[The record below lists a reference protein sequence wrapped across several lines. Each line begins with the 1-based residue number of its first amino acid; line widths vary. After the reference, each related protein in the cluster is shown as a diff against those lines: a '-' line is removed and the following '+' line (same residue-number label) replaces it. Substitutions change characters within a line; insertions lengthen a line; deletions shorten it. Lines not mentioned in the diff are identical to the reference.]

1 MANKTTNYKLTKPL
15 ESEFYDV
22 GVQNENMD
30 KIDTQM
36 KANADAVEALQKGQS
51 GKADLVD
58 GKVPAE
64 QLPSMNYDPKGT
76 AQSKVG
82 EHNLDQT
89 AHPYLLNQIGTCVEA
104 AQNAQDAANAALDAV
119 SGIVY
124 TINVLPSQNGTL
136 TYNGQ
141 AQSPSWNAYNPDAL
155 TLGGVTTGTNAGT
168 YTATFT
174 PKGKYKWADG
184 TQTAKEVT
192 WTINAATM
200 TIPTQSNSL
209 TYTGSAQSPTWSN
222 YDSGKMTLGGTTS
235 GTNAGSYNATFTPK
249 TNYKW
254 ADGTQT
260 AKEVTWTINAATM
273 TIPTQ
278 SNSLTYTGSA
288 QSPTW
293 SNYDSGK
300 MTLGG
305 TTSGTNAGSYN
316 ATFTPKTN
324 YKWADGSTG
333 AKTVA
338 WSIAKAA
345 GSLSLNK
352 TSIKLTAAKT
362 TDTITVTK
370 AGDGKITATSSAPTV
385 ASVSVSGSVV
395 TVTAKAKGNATI
407 TVSVAAGTNHTAPA
421 NKTCSVEVTLPTKV
435 LNDNSWATIREVSS
449 AGLGANYWAVGDVKE
464 IKING
469 KVGNTT
475 FSNLA
480 VNAFILGFNHNSARE
495 GGNKIHFQIG
505 KIGSAAVALCDSKYN
520 TTISGTGYFSWNTSN
535 TNSGGWNACYK
546 RKTLYG
552 NDGTPTS
559 PLANSLMAALP
570 SDLRA
575 VMQPVTKYTD
585 NTGNSSNSSGNV
597 TTTTDYLFDLSE
609 FEVFGTRSYANQY
622 EQNYQLQY
630 DYYKAGNTK
639 IANNHTAVTTA
650 VWWGL
655 RSPIYL
661 YSDIFVIVWTGGYTG
676 TATANRSGGLRPG
689 FAA

>member
-36 KANADAVEALQKGQS
+36 KANADAIEALQEGQS
-51 GKADLVD
+51 GKADLVG

-64 QLPSMNYDPKGT
+64 QLPAMNYDTKGT
-76 AQSKVG
+76 AQTKVN

-155 TLGGVTTGTNAGT
+155 TLGGVTSGTNAGT

-174 PKGKYKWADG
+174 PKGQYKWADG

-200 TIPTQSNSL
+200 TVPTQKNSL
-209 TYTGSAQSPTWSN
+209 TYTGSAQSPTWNN
-222 YDSGKMTLGGTTS
+222 YDS
-235 GTNAGSYNATFTPK
+235 
-249 TNYKW
+249 
-254 ADGTQT
+254 
-260 AKEVTWTINAATM
+260 E
-273 TIPTQ
+273 
-278 SNSLTYTGSA
+278 
-288 QSPTW
+288 
-293 SNYDSGK
+293 K

-362 TDTITVTK
+362 TDTITVTR
-370 AGDGKITATSSAPTV
+370 AGDGKITATSRAPTV

-395 TVTAKAKGNATI
+395 TVTAKAKGSATI

-421 NKTCSVEVTLPTKV
+421 NKTCSVAVTLPTAT
-435 LNDNSWATIREVSS
+435 LNDNDWDTISEAS
-449 AGLGANYWAVGDVKE
+449 AAGTADDYWAVGDTKSIV
-464 IKING
+464 ING
-469 KVGNTT
+469 NVVGFGIT
-475 FSNLA
+475 NLTIN
-480 VNAFILGFNHNSARE
+480 VFILGFNHNASRE
-495 GGNKIHFQIG
+495 GNNRIHFQIG
-505 KIGSAAVALCDSKYN
+505 KIGSTPVALCDNNYN
-520 TTISGTGYFSWNTSN
+520 NTGSSQGFRMNTSN
-535 TNSGGWNACYK
+535 TNQGGWASSYMRN
-546 RKTLYG
+546 TVLG
-552 NDGTPTS
+552 NSGTPSS
-559 PLANSLMAALP
+559 PTANSLMAALP
-570 SDLRA
+570 SALRA
-575 VMQPVTKYTD
+575 VMKAVTKYTD
-585 NTGNSSNSSGNV
+585 NVGNDTGNVQSNV
-597 TTTTDYLFDLSE
+597 TSTQDYLFLLAE
-609 FEVFGTRSYANQY
+609 FEVFGTRNWANSY
-622 EQNYQLQY
+622 EQNYQVQY
-630 DYYKAGNTK
+630 AYYQAGNSR
-639 IANNHTAVTTA
+639 IAYRHTSTASA
-650 VWWGL
+650 VWWFL
-655 RSPIYL
+655 RSPRYNNNRYFL
-661 YSDIFVIVWTGGYTG
+661 VVFTGGSYSHIG
-676 TATANRSGGLRPG
+676 ADYSGGVRPG
-689 FAA
+689 FVV

>member
-64 QLPSMNYDPKGT
+64 QLPNMNYDPKGT
-76 AQSKVG
+76 AQNKVS

-89 AHPYLLNQIGTCVEA
+89 AHPYLLNQIETCVEA

-209 TYTGSAQSPTWSN
+209 TYTGSAQSPTWN
-222 YDSGKMTLGGTTS
+222 
-235 GTNAGSYNATFTPK
+235 
-249 TNYKW
+249 
-254 ADGTQT
+254 
-260 AKEVTWTINAATM
+260 
-273 TIPTQ
+273 
-278 SNSLTYTGSA
+278 
-288 QSPTW
+288 
-293 SNYDSGK
+293 NYDSGK

-362 TDTITVTK
+362 TDTITVTR

-395 TVTAKAKGNATI
+395 TVTAKAKGSATI
-407 TVSVAAGTNHTAPA
+407 TVSVGAGTNHTAPA

-480 VNAFILGFNHNSARE
+480 VNTFILGFNHNSAKE
-495 GGNKIHFQIG
+495 GANKIHFQIG
-505 KIGSAAVALCDSKYN
+505 KIGSTAVGLCDSQYNN
-520 TTISGTGYFSWNTSN
+520 TTSSSGYFNWNTSN

-559 PLANSLMAALP
+559 PVANSLMAALP
-570 SDLRA
+570 SELLA

-585 NTGNSSNSSGNV
+585 NTGNSSNTSGAV
-597 TTTTDYLFDLSE
+597 TATTDYLFDLSE
-609 FEVFGTRSYANQY
+609 FEVFGSRTYANQY
-622 EQNYQLQY
+622 EQNSQAQY
-630 DYYKAGNTK
+630 DYYKAGNSRV
-639 IANNHTAVTTA
+639 AYNHTAVTTA

-655 RSPIYL
+655 RSPRYNTGNF
-661 YSDIFVIVWTGGYTG
+661 FVRVWTDGHTIYSN
-676 TATANRSGGLRPG
+676 AYSSGGLRPG

>member
-64 QLPSMNYDPKGT
+64 QLPNMNYDPKGT
-76 AQSKVG
+76 AQNKVS

-209 TYTGSAQSPTWSN
+209 TYTGSAQSPTWNN
-222 YDSGKMTLGGTTS
+222 YD
-235 GTNAGSYNATFTPK
+235 N
-249 TNYKW
+249 
-254 ADGTQT
+254 
-260 AKEVTWTINAATM
+260 
-273 TIPTQ
+273 
-278 SNSLTYTGSA
+278 
-288 QSPTW
+288 
-293 SNYDSGK
+293 GK

-362 TDTITVTK
+362 TDTITVTR

-395 TVTAKAKGNATI
+395 TVTAKAKGSATI
-407 TVSVAAGTNHTAPA
+407 TVSVGAGTNHTAPA

-480 VNAFILGFNHNSARE
+480 VNVFILGFNHNSARE

-520 TTISGTGYFSWNTSN
+520 TNISGTGYFSWNTSN

-559 PLANSLMAALP
+559 PVANSLMAALP
-570 SDLRA
+570 SELLA

-585 NTGNSSNSSGNV
+585 NTGNSSNTSGAV
-597 TTTTDYLFDLSE
+597 TATTDYLFDLSE
-609 FEVFGTRSYANQY
+609 FEVFGSRTYANQY
-622 EQNYQLQY
+622 EQNSQAQY
-630 DYYKAGNTK
+630 DYYKAGNSRV
-639 IANNHTAVTTA
+639 AYNHTAVTTA

-655 RSPIYL
+655 RSPY
-661 YSDIFVIVWTGGYTG
+661 YNRDYPFVIVWTAG
-676 TATANRSGGLRPG
+676 TTTNTAKRSGGLRPG

>member
-1 MANKTTNYKLTKPL
+1 MANKTANYKLTKPL

-64 QLPSMNYDPKGT
+64 QLPNMNYDPKGT
-76 AQSKVG
+76 AQNKVS

-104 AQNAQDAANAALDAV
+104 AQNAQDAADAALKAV

-174 PKGKYKWADG
+174 PKGQYKWADG

-200 TIPTQSNSL
+200 TVPTQKNSL
-209 TYTGSAQSPTWSN
+209 TYTGSAQSPTWN
-222 YDSGKMTLGGTTS
+222 
-235 GTNAGSYNATFTPK
+235 
-249 TNYKW
+249 
-254 ADGTQT
+254 
-260 AKEVTWTINAATM
+260 
-273 TIPTQ
+273 
-278 SNSLTYTGSA
+278 
-288 QSPTW
+288 
-293 SNYDSGK
+293 NYDSGK

-362 TDTITVTK
+362 TDTITVTR
-370 AGDGKITATSSAPTV
+370 AGNGTITATSSAPTV

-520 TTISGTGYFSWNTSN
+520 TNISGTGYFSWNTSN

-559 PLANSLMAALP
+559 PVANSLMAALP
-570 SDLRA
+570 SELLA

-585 NTGNSSNSSGNV
+585 NTGNSSNTSGAV
-597 TTTTDYLFDLSE
+597 TATTDYLFDLSE
-609 FEVFGTRSYANQY
+609 FEVFGSRTYANQY
-622 EQNYQLQY
+622 EQNSQAQY
-630 DYYKAGNTK
+630 DYYKAGNSRV
-639 IANNHTAVTTA
+639 AYNHTAVTTA

-655 RSPIYL
+655 RSPQYTD
-661 YSDIFVIVWTGGYTG
+661 SNGFVIVWTGGGTG
-676 TATANRSGGLRPG
+676 ATNANISGGLRPG

>member
-64 QLPSMNYDPKGT
+64 QLPNMNYDPKGT
-76 AQSKVG
+76 AQKKVS

-89 AHPYLLNQIGTCVEA
+89 AHPYLLNQIGTCVKA
-104 AQNAQDAANAALDAV
+104 AQNAQDAANAALNAV

-174 PKGKYKWADG
+174 PKGRYKWADG

-209 TYTGSAQSPTWSN
+209 TYTGSAQSPTWN
-222 YDSGKMTLGGTTS
+222 
-235 GTNAGSYNATFTPK
+235 
-249 TNYKW
+249 
-254 ADGTQT
+254 
-260 AKEVTWTINAATM
+260 
-273 TIPTQ
+273 
-278 SNSLTYTGSA
+278 
-288 QSPTW
+288 
-293 SNYDSGK
+293 NYDSGK

-362 TDTITVTK
+362 TDTITVTR

-395 TVTAKAKGNATI
+395 TVTAKAKGSATI
-407 TVSVAAGTNHTAPA
+407 TVSVGAGTNHTDPA

-449 AGLGANYWAVGDVKE
+449 AGLGANYWAVGDVKS
-464 IKING
+464 IVLNG
-469 KVGNTT
+469 AVVGYT
-475 FSNLA
+475 FSNLT
-480 VNAFILGFNHNSARE
+480 VNAFILGFNHNSAKE
-495 GGNKIHFQIG
+495 GANKIHFQIG
-505 KIGSAAVALCDSKYN
+505 KIGTTAVALCDSQYN
-520 TTISGTGYFSWNTSN
+520 NYGSSAGFRMNTSN
-535 TNSGGWNACYK
+535 TNSGGWNGSYM
-546 RKTLYG
+546 RNTVLG
-552 NDGTPTS
+552 NANGPTT

-597 TTTTDYLFDLSE
+597 TATTDYLFLLAE
-609 FEVFGTRSYANQY
+609 FEVFGTRSGANQY
-622 EQNYQLQY
+622 EQNSQAQY
-630 DYYKAGNTK
+630 DYYKAGNSR
-639 IANNHTAVTTA
+639 IANNHSAVSTA
-650 VWWGL
+650 VWWWL
-655 RSPIYL
+655 RSPY
-661 YSDIFVIVWTGGYTG
+661 YSGTNYFRNVNTDGGYNYDSAYYSAG
-676 TATANRSGGLRPG
+676 VRPG

>member
-64 QLPSMNYDPKGT
+64 QLPNMNYDPKGT
-76 AQSKVG
+76 AQKKVS

-155 TLGGVTTGTNAGT
+155 ALGGVTTGTNAGT

-174 PKGKYKWADG
+174 PKGRYKWADG

-209 TYTGSAQSPTWSN
+209 TYTGSAQSPTWN
-222 YDSGKMTLGGTTS
+222 
-235 GTNAGSYNATFTPK
+235 
-249 TNYKW
+249 
-254 ADGTQT
+254 
-260 AKEVTWTINAATM
+260 
-273 TIPTQ
+273 
-278 SNSLTYTGSA
+278 
-288 QSPTW
+288 
-293 SNYDSGK
+293 NYDSGK

-362 TDTITVTK
+362 TDTITVTR

-395 TVTAKAKGNATI
+395 TVTAKAKGSATI

-449 AGLGANYWAVGDVKE
+449 AGLGANYWAVGDVKS
-464 IKING
+464 IVLNG
-469 KVGNTT
+469 TVRNYT
-475 FSNLA
+475 FNNLT
-480 VNAFILGFNHNSARE
+480 VNAFILGFNHNSAKE
-495 GGNKIHFQIG
+495 GANKIHFQIG
-505 KIGSAAVALCDSKYN
+505 KIGSTAVALCDSNYN
-520 TTISGTGYFSWNTSN
+520 NTGDGFRMNTSQ
-535 TNSGGWNACYK
+535 TNSGGWNASHM
-546 RKTLYG
+546 RKTVLG
-552 NDGTPTS
+552 NSNTPTS

-570 SDLRA
+570 ADLRA

-585 NTGNSSNSSGNV
+585 NTANGGGNV
-597 TTTTDYLFDLSE
+597 QTYVTATTDYLFLLAE
-609 FEVFGTRSYANQY
+609 FEVFGTRSYANSY
-622 EQNYQLQY
+622 EQNYQAQY
-630 DYYKAGNTK
+630 DYYKAGNSRV
-639 IANNHTAVTTA
+639 AYNHSAVSTA
-650 VWWGL
+650 VWWWL
-655 RSPIYL
+655 RSPNY
-661 YSDIFVIVWTGGYTG
+661 YSNYRFQFVNMDGNGSNGDAYYCAGV
-676 TATANRSGGLRPG
+676 RPG

>member
-64 QLPSMNYDPKGT
+64 QLPNMNYDPKGT
-76 AQSKVG
+76 AQNKVS

-174 PKGKYKWADG
+174 PKGQYKWADG

-209 TYTGSAQSPTWSN
+209 TYTGSAQSPTWN
-222 YDSGKMTLGGTTS
+222 
-235 GTNAGSYNATFTPK
+235 
-249 TNYKW
+249 
-254 ADGTQT
+254 
-260 AKEVTWTINAATM
+260 
-273 TIPTQ
+273 
-278 SNSLTYTGSA
+278 
-288 QSPTW
+288 
-293 SNYDSGK
+293 NYDSGK

-362 TDTITVTK
+362 TDTITVTR

-395 TVTAKAKGNATI
+395 TVTAKAKGSATI

-464 IKING
+464 ITING
-469 KVGNTT
+469 TVGNHT
-475 FSNLA
+475 FNNLKI
-480 VNAFILGFNHNSARE
+480 NAFILGFNHNASKE
-495 GGNKIHFQIG
+495 GNNLIHFQIG
-505 KIGSAAVALCDSKYN
+505 KMGTTAVALCDGQYN
-520 TTISGTGYFSWNTSN
+520 SSGSSAGFRMNTSN
-535 TNSGGWNACYK
+535 TNSGGWNGSYM
-546 RKTLYG
+546 RKTLLG
-552 NDGTPTS
+552 NTGTPTS
-559 PLANSLMAALP
+559 PISNSMMAALP

-575 VMQPVTKYTD
+575 VMQSVTKYTD
-585 NTGNSSNSSGNV
+585 NTGGGSDNASYV
-597 TTTTDYLFDLSE
+597 TATKDYLFLLAE
-609 FEVFGTRSYANQY
+609 FEAFGTRYGANSA

-630 DYYKAGNTK
+630 DYYKAGNSRV
-639 IANNHTAVTTA
+639 AYNHSAVSTA
-650 VWWGL
+650 VWWWL
-655 RSPIYL
+655 RSPYYTYGNHFRTVNTDGSGTNDNAS
-661 YSDIFVIVWTGGYTG
+661 YSASV
-676 TATANRSGGLRPG
+676 RPG
-689 FAA
+689 FTV

>member
-1 MANKTTNYKLTKPL
+1 MA
-15 ESEFYDV
+15 
-22 GVQNENMD
+22 
-30 KIDTQM
+30 
-36 KANADAVEALQKGQS
+36 
-51 GKADLVD
+51 
-58 GKVPAE
+58 
-64 QLPSMNYDPKGT
+64 
-76 AQSKVG
+76 
-82 EHNLDQT
+82 
-89 AHPYLLNQIGTCVEA
+89 
-104 AQNAQDAANAALDAV
+104 
-119 SGIVY
+119 GIVY

-174 PKGKYKWADG
+174 PKGRYKWADG
-184 TQTAKEVT
+184 TQTTKEVT

-209 TYTGSAQSPTWSN
+209 TYTGSAQSPTWNN

-235 GTNAGSYNATFTPK
+235 GTN
-249 TNYKW
+249 
-254 ADGTQT
+254 
-260 AKEVTWTINAATM
+260 
-273 TIPTQ
+273 
-278 SNSLTYTGSA
+278 
-288 QSPTW
+288 
-293 SNYDSGK
+293 
-300 MTLGG
+300 
-305 TTSGTNAGSYN
+305 
-316 ATFTPKTN
+316 
-324 YKWADGSTG
+324 
-333 AKTVA
+333 
-338 WSIAKAA
+338 A

-362 TDTITVTK
+362 TDTITVTR

-395 TVTAKAKGNATI
+395 TVTAKAKGSATI
-407 TVSVAAGTNHTAPA
+407 TVSVGAGTNHTAPA

-480 VNAFILGFNHNSARE
+480 VNVFILGFNHNSARE

-520 TTISGTGYFSWNTSN
+520 TNISGTGYFSWNTSN

-570 SDLRA
+570 SDLRDQ
-575 VMQPVTKYTD
+575 VH
-585 NTGNSSNSSGNV
+585 
-597 TTTTDYLFDLSE
+597 
-609 FEVFGTRSYANQY
+609 R
-622 EQNYQLQY
+622 
-630 DYYKAGNTK
+630 
-639 IANNHTAVTTA
+639 
-650 VWWGL
+650 
-655 RSPIYL
+655 
-661 YSDIFVIVWTGGYTG
+661 
-676 TATANRSGGLRPG
+676 
-689 FAA
+689 

>member
-1 MANKTTNYKLTKPL
+1 M
-15 ESEFYDV
+15 
-22 GVQNENMD
+22 G
-30 KIDTQM
+30 
-36 KANADAVEALQKGQS
+36 
-51 GKADLVD
+51 

-64 QLPSMNYDPKGT
+64 QLPAMNYDTKGT
-76 AQSKVG
+76 AQTKVG

-89 AHPYLLNQIGTCVEA
+89 AHPYLLNQIGTCVKA

-174 PKGKYKWADG
+174 PKGQYKWADG

-200 TIPTQSNSL
+200 TVPTQSNSL
-209 TYTGSAQSPTWSN
+209 TYTGSAQSPTWN
-222 YDSGKMTLGGTTS
+222 
-235 GTNAGSYNATFTPK
+235 
-249 TNYKW
+249 
-254 ADGTQT
+254 
-260 AKEVTWTINAATM
+260 
-273 TIPTQ
+273 
-278 SNSLTYTGSA
+278 
-288 QSPTW
+288 
-293 SNYDSGK
+293 NYDSGK

-362 TDTITVTK
+362 TDTITVTR

-385 ASVSVSGSVV
+385 ASVSVSGSAV
-395 TVTAKAKGNATI
+395 TVTAKAKGSATI

-480 VNAFILGFNHNSARE
+480 VNTFILGFNHNSAKE
-495 GGNKIHFQIG
+495 GANKIHFQIG
-505 KIGSAAVALCDSKYN
+505 KIGSTAVGLCDSQYNN
-520 TTISGTGYFSWNTSN
+520 TTSSSGYFNWNTSN

-559 PLANSLMAALP
+559 PVANSLMAALP

-585 NTGNSSNSSGNV
+585 NTGNSSNTSGAV
-597 TTTTDYLFDLSE
+597 TATTDYLFDLSE
-609 FEVFGTRSYANQY
+609 FEVFGSRSYANQY
-622 EQNYQLQY
+622 EQNSQAQY
-630 DYYKAGNTK
+630 DYYKAGNSK
-639 IANNHTAVTTA
+639 VAYNHSAVSTAVR
-650 VWWGL
+650 WGL
-655 RSPIYL
+655 RSPN
-661 YSDIFVIVWTGGYTG
+661 YTG
-676 TATANRSGGLRPG
+676 YNTFCVVYTDGTLGTNIANRSLALRPG

>member
-64 QLPSMNYDPKGT
+64 QLPNMNYDPKGT
-76 AQSKVG
+76 AQKKVN

-174 PKGKYKWADG
+174 PKGRYKWADG

-192 WTINAATM
+192 WTINTATM

-209 TYTGSAQSPTWSN
+209 TYTGSAQSPTWNN

-235 GTNAGSYNATFTPK
+235 GTNAGSYNA
-249 TNYKW
+249 
-254 ADGTQT
+254 
-260 AKEVTWTINAATM
+260 I
-273 TIPTQ
+273 
-278 SNSLTYTGSA
+278 
-288 QSPTW
+288 
-293 SNYDSGK
+293 
-300 MTLGG
+300 
-305 TTSGTNAGSYN
+305 
-316 ATFTPKTN
+316 FTPKTN

-362 TDTITVTK
+362 TDTITVAR

-395 TVTAKAKGNATI
+395 TVTAKAKGSATI
-407 TVSVAAGTNHTAPA
+407 TVSVGAGTNHTAPA

-464 IKING
+464 ITING
-469 KVGNTT
+469 KVGNHT
-475 FSNLA
+475 FSNLKIN
-480 VNAFILGFNHNSARE
+480 VFIIGFNHNASKE
-495 GGNKIHFQIG
+495 GNNLIHFQIG
-505 KIGSAAVALCDSKYN
+505 KMGTTPVALCDAKYGN
-520 TTISGTGYFSWNTSN
+520 SISGAGYFHMNDSN
-535 TNSGGWNACYK
+535 TNAGGWNGCSK

-552 NDGTPTS
+552 NSGTPTS
-559 PLANSLMAALP
+559 PISNSLMAALP

-597 TTTTDYLFDLSE
+597 TATRDYLFDLAE
-609 FEVFGTRSYANQY
+609 FEVFGVRNYANQY
-622 EQNYQLQY
+622 EQNSQQQY
-630 DYYKAGNTK
+630 AYYKAGNSK
-639 IANNHTAVTTA
+639 VANNHTAVNTA
-650 VWWGL
+650 VWWWL
-655 RSPIYL
+655 RSPRCNDYN
-661 YSDIFVIVWTGGYTG
+661 YFVGVWTDG
-676 TATANRSGGLRPG
+676 TCNYYTANSSGGLRPG